1 MLKKIDVKSL
11 FGLYS
16 YSLDFTNSDDL
27 PVKFITGPNGYGKTT
42 ILSLIN
48 SLCRCRFD
56 AFLRVP
62 FNSIKFYFDNE
73 TVELLQTSEQA
84 TEDGPEAE
92 KVDESHQ
99 EEVSL
104 VIRFNRTGQEQ
115 NFESKLKAGD
125 NIDHVDSN
133 LKMFLSSLSCYYIKD
148 QRLKHKQL
156 EAVKKEEI
164 ASAISD
170 SIIAVKDNSDDLCK
184 RLQSWRIRLLGALN
198 VSRLDFSISIN
209 EVDYNNRKQ
218 QLLPIL
224 EQLRKFG
231 LADEELTL
239 KDYSVDNVVFISA
252 FLVALEKAAKEV
264 APFVKSLETFFDII
278 ERSCFA
284 NKKMEI
290 NPRYGYRFVM
300 DNELHTILS
309 LADLSS
315 GEQHILIQSYEL
327 LFKAQSNALVL
338 VDEPEMSFHLM
349 WQMDFLKNLKS
360 IMAQS
365 DIQCIIATHSPQIF
379 SQDWKLTVDLYK
391 QSEEEEV

>member
-1 MLKKIDVKSL
+1 M
-11 FGLYS
+11 
-16 YSLDFTNSDDL
+16 
-27 PVKFITGPNGYGKTT
+27 
-42 ILSLIN
+42 
-48 SLCRCRFD
+48 
-56 AFLRVP
+56 
-62 FNSIKFYFDNE
+62 
-73 TVELLQTSEQA
+73 LQTSEQA

-224 EQLRKFG
+224 EQLRKCG
-231 LADEELTL
+231 
-239 KDYSVDNVVFISA
+239 
-252 FLVALEKAAKEV
+252 
-264 APFVKSLETFFDII
+264 
-278 ERSCFA
+278 
-284 NKKMEI
+284 
-290 NPRYGYRFVM
+290 
-300 DNELHTILS
+300 
-309 LADLSS
+309 
-315 GEQHILIQSYEL
+315 
-327 LFKAQSNALVL
+327 
-338 VDEPEMSFHLM
+338 
-349 WQMDFLKNLKS
+349 
-360 IMAQS
+360 
-365 DIQCIIATHSPQIF
+365 
-379 SQDWKLTVDLYK
+379 
-391 QSEEEEV
+391 